1 MLWKIFKINYHEIVH
16 QWKLVCCIRQVLS
29 HLHTSFSCCRHGKH
43 EQETF
48 HRILKPSLR
57 FYAKD
62 CHKIPK
68 YQGFCRWWKEAN
80 DGKTPRACSNRSWES
95 SKRDF
100 SSQIRLGL
108 FNEKRKEKGPLQSWR
123 RNQKKYTR
131 GVHSIQNVLSRA
143 TGSAHR
149 NILFSFILARW
160 IAFTLERLLW
170 FIIFCYIA
178 KQPRHFK
185 GACFFLD

>member
-29 HLHTSFSCCRHGKH
+29 HLHTSFSCCGHGKH

-48 HRILKPSLR
+48 HRIFEPSLR

-68 YQGFCRWWKEAN
+68 YQGFCRWWK
-80 DGKTPRACSNRSWES
+80 
-95 SKRDF
+95 DF
-100 SSQIRLGL
+100 QSL
-108 FNEKRKEKGPLQSWR
+108 FQQKLRIVQAEGG

-131 GVHSIQNVLSRA
+131 GVHSIQNVLSKA

-178 KQPRHFK
+178 KQPQHFK

>member
-29 HLHTSFSCCRHGKH
+29 HLHTSFSCCGHGKH

-48 HRILKPSLR
+48 HLIFKPSLR
-57 FYAKD
+57 FYVKD

-68 YQGFCRWWKEAN
+68 YQGFCRWWKEAD
-80 DGKTPRACSNRSWES
+80 DGKISRACSNRSWES
-95 SKRDF
+95 SKR
-100 SSQIRLGL
+100 QIRLGL
-108 FNEKRKEKGPLQSWR
+108 FNEKRKEKGPLQCWG

-131 GVHSIQNVLSRA
+131 GVHSIQNVLSKA
-143 TGSAHR
+143 AGSAHK

>member
-1 MLWKIFKINYHEIVH
+1 MKTCLLY
-16 QWKLVCCIRQVLS
+16 QT
-29 HLHTSFSCCRHGKH
+29 TSFSCCGHGKH

-48 HRILKPSLR
+48 HRIFEPSLR
-57 FYAKD
+57 FYVKD

-68 YQGFCRWWKEAN
+68 YQGFCRWWKESD
-80 DGKTPRACSNRSWES
+80 DGKISRACSNRSWES
-95 SKRDF
+95 SKR
-100 SSQIRLGL
+100 QIRLGL
-108 FNEKRKEKGPLQSWR
+108 FNEKRKEKGPLQCWR

-143 TGSAHR
+143 TGSTHR